1 MPEIDLGNSHGTTR
15 GPTPG
20 ASTNGRELKWEHF
33 RRDWRSSK
41 HRVPRGTGIIK
52 PGEVIN
58 MTEQKK
64 QETKDSETKSRVQ
77 QEFEALPLEKKIA
90 SLLQMEAVTISEA
103 FSYVVNSSARAF
115 EKAGS
120 VIEEFGAKFEQE
132 ARKATQST
140 SQKPGTDG
148 TKSST
153 AKPKSGARKTSNQRA
168 AKQ

>member
-1 MPEIDLGNSHGTTR
+1 
-15 GPTPG
+15 
-20 ASTNGRELKWEHF
+20 
-33 RRDWRSSK
+33 
-41 HRVPRGTGIIK
+41 
-52 PGEVIN
+52 

-140 SQKPGTDG
+140 SQKPGTGG